1 MKRLSGNSTLYNKGE
16 VLQCAALPEHGYIL
30 GSWSGLVNDLSSNPL
45 TLEASEFG
53 TLTANFKPAL
63 SPEAYIF
70 MIVGIV
76 GASSVFLGWYYKFGQ
91 RRYISRYMTR
101 IETTYDTL
109 HETEEEQ
116 CLRQLRSIRKEL
128 LYLLRKDHY
137 PILITTFLT
146 RKLQTILKASNME
159 KNTYDFIRYL
169 VHSPHS

>member
-16 VLQCAALPEHGYIL
+16 VLQCAALPERGYIL

-109 HETEEEQ
+109 HETEEQ
-116 CLRQLRSIRKEL
+116 CLGQLRSIRKEL
-128 LYLLRKDHY
+128 LYLFKKGSLSDSHY
-137 PILITTFLT
+137 NILY
-146 RKLQTILKASNME
+146 KKASDYIE
-159 KNTYDFIRYL
+159 SIKHGEEYL
-169 VHSPHS
+169 